1 MVHRTYSPPSRLY
14 VNGTVWPMTDGM
26 EVMNPLPTT
35 RFATLVP
42 TLLSIAQQCT
52 VAEHGLTTA
61 RTRGTSS
68 PATETTTSQTPS
80 LCDTGYVVTRNRCVA
95 SSGTIPYFST
105 VTQRYVWHYV
115 ITYIVRQIIYVVRL
129 LISRDAFLWIFL
141 QE

>member
-1 MVHRTYSPPSRLY
+1 
-14 VNGTVWPMTDGM
+14 MTDGM

-68 PATETTTSQTPS
+68 PATETTTSQTQS
-80 LCDTGYVVTRNRCVA
+80 LCDTGYVVTQNRCVA
-95 SSGTIPYFST
+95 SYSVQYNT
-105 VTQRYVWHYV
+105 VVVQYGNT
-115 ITYIVRQIIYVVRL
+115 TVRMARAPVRGIL
-129 LISRDAFLWIFL
+129 LLL
-141 QE
+141 HTLYGN